1 MVPWSTSDL
10 SDVTLVIKGLVDKAI
25 QNAGPGAANI
35 KTSCNS
41 PEVSRTDGSG
51 CHLTIYMLH
60 IGRDP
65 YWRNTPVA
73 GGKPQLNKAQPLS
86 LNLSYLLTAF
96 CERDFVLEQRAMSIA
111 LQAFQS
117 NPIMNQSTAPSD
129 PMWSDLPGA
138 EFVISIEADTIEEMS
153 RLWQA
158 FTVPIRLSALIKVSV
173 VFIAPAATPV
183 VPYPA
188 PSTANLSVGPENAGA
203 VTPSLAD
210 SFAQIF
216 APAPP
221 DATPAQITATLTP
234 LVGAAGASLAIGG
247 SGLDETGAKL
257 FCSAPGGAAWEVTNW
272 ITASAGGEI
281 DLLLPAAYAALGSA
295 APWPNTVTPLPGTYS
310 LSITSGTISS
320 NAIPLVIAP
329 AVSGLT
335 NPPLLTGTAGI
346 YTVDGGGF
354 VPAETTL
361 TLGTTALTRGTITPP
376 GAGDFYVDPAG
387 AFVSFALPAGT
398 PSGYYPVQLAVNGIA
413 ASGGWVAVAP

>member
-41 PEVSRTDGSG
+41 PEISRTAGSE

-73 GGKPQLNKAQPLS
+73 GGKPQLNKSQPLS

-117 NPIMNQSTAPSD
+117 NPIMNQVTAPTD
-129 PMWSDLPGA
+129 PMWSDLPGG

-173 VFIAPAATPV
+173 VFIQPAAAAV

-188 PSTANLSVGPENAGA
+188 PSTANLSVGPENPGA

-210 SFAQIF
+210 GFAQILS
-216 APAPP
+216 PAPP
-221 DATPAQITATLTP
+221 NATPAQITAALTP
-234 LVGAAGASLAIGG
+234 LAGAAGASISIGG
-247 SGLDETGAKL
+247 SGLDAAGTKL
-257 FCSAPGGAAWEVTNW
+257 FLSAPGGAEWEVTPW
-272 ITASAGGEI
+272 ITASSTGEL
-281 DLLLPAAYAALGSA
+281 DLLLPAAYAAQGSV
-295 APWPNTVTPLPGTYS
+295 APWPNTVTPLPGAYS
-310 LSITSGTISS
+310 LSVTSGTVTS

-329 AVSGLT
+329 AVSGLA
-335 NPPLLTGTAGI
+335 NPPLLKGAAGI
-346 YTVDGGGF
+346 YTIGGGGF

-361 TLGTTALTRGTITPP
+361 TLGTTALTRGTVAPP
-376 GAGDFYVDPAG
+376 GAGNYYVDPAG
-387 AFVSFALPAGT
+387 SFVSFALPTGT
-398 PSGYYPVQLAVNGIA
+398 PTGYYPVLLAVNGIA

>member
-10 SDVTLVIKGLVDKAI
+10 SDITLVIKGLVDQAI

-41 PEVSRTDGSG
+41 PEISRTDGSG

-65 YWRNTPVA
+65 YWRNMPVA
-73 GGKPQLNKAQPLS
+73 GGMAQRNKSQPLS

-111 LQAFQS
+111 LQAIQA
-117 NPIMNQSTAPSD
+117 NPIMNQLTAPAD
-129 PMWSDLPGA
+129 PMWSVLPGG

-173 VFIAPAATPV
+173 VFIEPAAMPV

-188 PSTANLSVGPENAGA
+188 PSTANLSVGPENPLA

-221 DATPAQITATLTP
+221 DATPAQITSTLTP
-234 LVGAAGASLAIGG
+234 LAGAAGASLAISG
-247 SGLDETGAKL
+247 SGFVTGTKL
-257 FCSAPGGAAWEVTNW
+257 FLAARGVGEWEVTPW
-272 ITASAGGEI
+272 ITSLTADELL
-281 DLLLPAAYAALGSA
+281 LLLPATYAALGSL

-310 LSITSGTISS
+310 LSVTSGTVSS

-329 AVSGLT
+329 AVSGLK
-335 NPPLLTGTAGI
+335 NPPLLKGAAGI
-346 YTVDGGGF
+346 YTIDGGGF

-361 TLGTTALTRGTITPP
+361 TLGATALTRGTITPP

-387 AFVSFALPAGT
+387 AFVTFALPTGT
-398 PSGYYPVQLAVNGIA
+398 PSGDYPVLLAVNGIA